1 VVRPARTRDRAVLD
15 LEPHRGRRIAV
26 VDFDRPS
33 FDARSLARSWSASA
47 WARDGATRFEV
58 LRVAAP
64 DPERA
69 RRLSDADLAACC
81 DEPDWQAALA
91 DALRGS
97 ARDALLCGPWL
108 GLEPGSA
115 ARLQQRVGS
124 PLGETLS
131 DPGGAAGVRFEAARD
146 AWLARAGIETWRG
159 SVRRVERSARGVVA
173 WGHPGAVEP
182 EAPAGSPPPE
192 PVGEVF
198 SAVILAVGGVL
209 VGGIRFLAGGPG
221 PLGRTLSLSLECSAS
236 LRLGG
241 REVALQS
248 GAQGVDL
255 QRLGLDA
262 LHEVGLRV
270 DAAQRAEPPDLFAAG
285 DVVAARPRT
294 VIEAVHAGIEAGR
307 AAAALC

>member
-1 VVRPARTRDRAVLD
+1 
-15 LEPHRGRRIAV
+15 
-26 VDFDRPS
+26 
-33 FDARSLARSWSASA
+33 
-47 WARDGATRFEV
+47 
-58 LRVAAP
+58 
-64 DPERA
+64 
-69 RRLSDADLAACC
+69 
-81 DEPDWQAALA
+81 
-91 DALRGS
+91 
-97 ARDALLCGPWL
+97 
-108 GLEPGSA
+108 
-115 ARLQQRVGS
+115 
-124 PLGETLS
+124 
-131 DPGGAAGVRFEAARD
+131 
-146 AWLARAGIETWRG
+146 
-159 SVRRVERSARGVVA
+159 
-173 WGHPGAVEP
+173 
-182 EAPAGSPPPE
+182 
-192 PVGEVF
+192 VGEVF

-209 VGGIRFLAGGPG
+209 GGGIRFLAGGPG

-241 REVALQS
+241 RELALQS